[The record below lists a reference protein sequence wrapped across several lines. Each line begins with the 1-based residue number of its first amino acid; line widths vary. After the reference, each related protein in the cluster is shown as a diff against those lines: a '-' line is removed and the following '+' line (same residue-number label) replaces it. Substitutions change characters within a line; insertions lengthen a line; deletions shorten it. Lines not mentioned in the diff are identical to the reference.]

1 MRRTRTRTRSRL
13 LASTVLAPALALTL
27 SGCLNQPE
35 EANDNGPQ
43 EQPEQPAGVEQPEV
57 VEEPSS

>member
-1 MRRTRTRTRSRL
+1 MRRTRSRL
-13 LASTVLAPALALTL
+13 IVSTLLAPALALTL

-43 EQPEQPAGVEQPEV
+43 PQPEQPTDVEEPEV
-57 VEEPSS
+57 VEQPSS